1 MIIATAGHV
10 DHGKT
15 SLVMALTGVNTDAL
29 PEEKRRGMTI
39 EPGYAHSDLDTDVTV
54 SFVDVPGHER
64 FIRNMLSGVA
74 AIDCA
79 LLVVAADDGPMPQ
92 TLEHLSVL
100 DLLGITR
107 AAVAITKID
116 RVDAARVEQLR
127 SAVAAHLQVG
137 SLRDAA
143 IFAVSAL
150 TGEGINALRLH
161 LSQLQ
166 RSLPPRASNGGFR
179 LAVDRCFSRPG
190 AGTIVTGAVL
200 SGHVAAGDKLVI
212 SPAGHLARVRGVQ
225 VHGRDV
231 DRAQAGERCALNL
244 AGAGGERIEVE
255 RGDWIVAPSA
265 HAPTTRLDA
274 SVRLLADL
282 PSALKAGAALQFH
295 IGAATC
301 GVRVIPLASRQLEP
315 GTTGPVQLKLAAS
328 VSALHGDRFV
338 LRDAAAHRIVGAGRV
353 LDPFAPARHR
363 TRPERLADLHALSQ
377 PSKTRALESLLT
389 AHAEGVEW
397 TLFAQAMNLDSGEQ
411 AALRFQVPAHEV
423 AHGGG
428 VRLVAPAH
436 WQALRDRVLQVLA
449 EWHAQHP
456 DSLGMTETALVLAL
470 APMADGVL
478 RRAAIR
484 AERAAD
490 RIVRDGFVF
499 RLADHTARLTSKD
512 AARLQ
517 QVIAVMQPFGLRPPP
532 LGELAPLLN
541 MQLDEASEFL
551 ERAAALGHLVR
562 VAKNRFF
569 LPETINEL
577 VEIARRTAM
586 DAPEG
591 RFDAASFRDRSGIG
605 RNLSIQLLHFFDRSG
620 ITRFAGER
628 RSMRI
633 PEAPG

>member
-15 SLVMALTGVNTDAL
+15 RLVMALTGVDTDVL

-39 EPGYAHSDLDTDVTV
+39 EPGYAHADLDTDVTV

-64 FIRNMLSGVA
+64 FIRNMLAGVA

-92 TLEHLSVL
+92 TLEHLAVL

-116 RVDAARVEQLR
+116 RVDAARVEQVR
-127 SAVAAHLQVG
+127 SAVAVRLHAS

-143 IFAVSAL
+143 IFPVSAL
-150 TGEGINALRLH
+150 TGEGIEVLRLH
-161 LSQLQ
+161 LAQLQ
-166 RSLPPRASNGGFR
+166 RLLPPRASSGAFR
-179 LAVDRCFSRPG
+179 LAVDRRFSRPG
-190 AGTIVTGAVL
+190 AGTIVTGAAL
-200 SGHVAAGDKLVI
+200 SGQVTVGDKLVI
-212 SPAGHLARVRGVQ
+212 SPAGQLSRVRGVQ
-225 VHGRDV
+225 VHGSDV

-244 AGAGGERIEVE
+244 TGAGGERSEVE

-265 HAPTTRLDA
+265 HAPTMRLDA
-274 SVRLLADL
+274 SLRLLADL
-282 PSALKAGAALQFH
+282 PSALKAGASLQFH

-301 GVRVIPLASRQLEP
+301 GVRVIPLAARQVEP
-315 GTTGPVQLKLAAS
+315 GTTGPAQLILAAP
-328 VSALHGDRFV
+328 VSALQGDRFV
-338 LRDAAAHRIVGAGRV
+338 LRDAAAHRIVGAGFV
-353 LDPFAPARHR
+353 LDPFATARHR
-363 TRPERLADLHALSQ
+363 TRPERLADLVALNQ
-377 PSKTRALESLLT
+377 PSKARAFESLLM

-397 TLFAQAMNLDSGEQ
+397 TRFTQAMNLDAEQQ
-411 AALRFQVPAHEV
+411 AALRSQVPAHEV
-423 AHGGG
+423 AHAGG

-436 WQALRDRVLQVLA
+436 WQALRDRVQQVLA
-449 EWHAQHP
+449 DWHGQHP
-456 DSLGMTETALVLAL
+456 DSVGMTEAELVLAL

-484 AERAAD
+484 AQRAGD
-490 RIVRDGFVF
+490 RIVRDGFVL
-499 RLADHTARLTSKD
+499 RLPDHTARLTADD

-517 QVIAVMQPFGLRPPP
+517 QVVSVMQPFGLRPPP

-541 MQLDEASEFL
+541 MELAEASAFL
-551 ERAAALGHLVR
+551 ERAAGLGHLVR

-569 LPETINEL
+569 LPATIVEL

-633 PEAPG
+633 P